1 MAATLFP
8 TTVIGSLP
16 RPAWL
21 RDIILDRKANKLS
34 EEEAERLLDPAVE
47 TAISLQE
54 RAGLDEITDGE
65 WRRESY
71 VKIFAER
78 VRGFAPDL
86 ISINDGLAYPAVVGP
101 IEYHR
106 PLALDE
112 ICYQPQPHPAT
123 PQSHPARSLYH
134 RPPHVAS
141 GTLHKSLP
149 HPRAADAGLRTDS
162 APGNRV
168 TARSRSRHGTAR

>member
-1 MAATLFP
+1 MAAILFP

-47 TAISLQE
+47 TALSLQE
-54 RAGLDEITDGE
+54 RAGLEEITDGE

-78 VRGFAPDL
+78 VRGFEPDL
-86 ISINDGLAYPAVVGP
+86 ISINDGLSYPAVVGP

-112 ICYQPQPHPAT
+112 IRFSRSRTQRRLKATLPAPYIIGRRMWHP
-123 PQSHPARSLYH
+123 
-134 RPPHVAS
+134 

-149 HPRAADAGLRTDS
+149 HPRATDAGLRTDF

-168 TARSRSRHGTAR
+168 AARSRSRHGTAR